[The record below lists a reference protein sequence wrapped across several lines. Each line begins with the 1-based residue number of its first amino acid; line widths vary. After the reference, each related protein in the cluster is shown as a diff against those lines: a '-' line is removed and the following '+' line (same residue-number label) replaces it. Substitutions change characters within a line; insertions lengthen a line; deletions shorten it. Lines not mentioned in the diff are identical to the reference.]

1 MATYIELGRTRYR
14 LCHERATSIAI
25 PLNFS
30 GPQPNHFGVPT
41 ATATTV
47 EGGGFVGDTVRGGS
61 CNVRTLELTPHCN
74 GTHTESISHIVDDE
88 VAVGELSLPILQA
101 CVLLSVQPVQLGE
114 TNEGY
119 WPNPEVAD
127 GVVTRRALLEALDN
141 VDFPE
146 RPRDCPA
153 LAIRTKPNS
162 PEKCALEYG
171 ADCPPVFLS
180 LEAMEWISEHFDHLL
195 VDFPS
200 VDKMHDEGQ
209 LANHRQFW
217 HVPRGITKMD
227 DTALATRT
235 ITEMI
240 FVPDAVPDGYY
251 GLNLQVPAFRTDA
264 APSRPILVPL
274 EEE

>member
-1 MATYIELGRTRYR
+1 MATFLELGRVRYR
-14 LCHERATSIAI
+14 LCHERASSIAI
-25 PLNFS
+25 PLDFS

-41 ATATTV
+41 ATVTTV
-47 EGGGFVGDTVRGGS
+47 EGGGFVGDTSRGGS
-61 CNVRTLELTPHCN
+61 CNVRTLQLTPHCN

-88 VAVGELSLPILQA
+88 VAVGELPLPILQNA
-101 CVLLSVQPVQLGE
+101 VLLSVQPVQLAE
-114 TNEGY
+114 SNEGY
-119 WPNPEVAD
+119 WPNPEATD
-127 GVVTRRALLEALDN
+127 SVVTRHALLEALDN
-141 VDFPE
+141 TGFPE
-146 RPRDCPA
+146 RLGDCPA
-153 LAIRTKPNS
+153 LVIRTQPNS

-171 ADCPPVFLS
+171 EDCPPVFLS
-180 LEAMEWISEHFDHLL
+180 LEAMEWISQNFDHLL

-200 VDKMHDEGQ
+200 VDKMYDEGQ

-227 DTALATRT
+227 DTAHAMRT

-240 FVPDAVPDGYY
+240 FVPDALPDGYY